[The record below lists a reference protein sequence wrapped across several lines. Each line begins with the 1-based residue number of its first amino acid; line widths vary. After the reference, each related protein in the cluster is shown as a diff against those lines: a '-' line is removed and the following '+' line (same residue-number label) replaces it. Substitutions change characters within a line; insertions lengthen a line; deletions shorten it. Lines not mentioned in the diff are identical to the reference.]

1 MINKT
6 ADDLIKEVID
16 LEIYSLSPKVR
27 SSKEE
32 LEKLFSEDFIE
43 FGASGKVYTKLDVVN
58 ALPEKKENSF
68 EVENIKAKALG
79 VDVVQITYLLHNKT
93 ENKYSLRS
101 SIWEW
106 SLDGWRMIFHQG
118 TNIQ

>member
-6 ADDLIKEVID
+6 AEDLIKEVID

-27 SSKEE
+27 GSKEE
-32 LEKLFSEDFIE
+32 LEKLLSEDFVE
-43 FGASGKVYTKLDVVN
+43 YGASGNIYNRLDIIN
-58 ALPEKKENSF
+58 ELPGETEISF
-68 EVENIKAKALG
+68 EVENIKAKPLG

-118 TNIQ
+118 TNIE

>member
-1 MINKT
+1 MVNKT
-6 ADDLIKEVID
+6 AEDLTKEVIN
-16 LEIYSLSPKVR
+16 LESYSLSPKVR
-27 SSKEE
+27 KSKKE

-43 FGASGKVYTKLDVVN
+43 YGASGKVYTKLDVVN
-58 ALPEKKENSF
+58 ALPYKGEIIF
-68 EVENIKAKALG
+68 EVKDIKAKPLG

-106 SLDGWRMIFHQG
+106 SLDGWKMIFHQG
-118 TNIQ
+118 TNRE

>member
-1 MINKT
+1 MVSKT
-6 ADDLIKEVID
+6 AEDLIKEVID

-27 SSKEE
+27 GSKEA

-43 FGASGKVYTKLDVVN
+43 YGASGNVYTKSDVVN
-58 ALPEKKENSF
+58 ALPDEEEISF
-68 EVENIKAKALG
+68 EVENIKAKPLG
-79 VDVVQITYLLHNKT
+79 VDVVQITYLLHNKR

-106 SLDGWRMIFHQG
+106 SLEGWKMIFHQG
-118 TNIQ
+118 TNRE

>member
-1 MINKT
+1 MVNKT

-27 SSKEE
+27 GSKDE

-43 FGASGKVYTKLDVVN
+43 YGASGNVYTKFDVVN
-58 ALPEKKENSF
+58 SLPSTCEINF
-68 EVENIKAKALG
+68 EVENIKAKPLG
-79 VDVVQITYLLHNKT
+79 VDVVQLTYLLKNNT
-93 ENKYSLRS
+93 ENKSSLRS

-106 SLDGWRMIFHQG
+106 SLDGWKMIFHQG
-118 TNIQ
+118 TNRR

>member
-1 MINKT
+1 MVNKT
-6 ADDLIKEVID
+6 ADDLIKEVIG
-16 LEIYSLSPKVR
+16 LEMYSLSPKVR
-27 SSKEE
+27 ESNEE

-43 FGASGKVYTKLDVVN
+43 YGASGKVYTKLDVVN
-58 ALPEKKENSF
+58 VLPDKMAISF
-68 EVENIKAKALG
+68 EVENIKAKPLG

-106 SLDGWRMIFHQG
+106 SLDGWKMIFHQG
-118 TNIQ
+118 TNRA